1 MIKAFIWLSDDC
13 LSSTRIKKISFLIS
27 LTSLEICLLGSEM
40 WSSLDKSTSPY
51 LGGRGERINGE
62 REPGNEVDVSGLV
75 EWIELGTS
83 PCGRCESR
91 VDKMSPS
98 CHEST
103 RVDFWVDR
111 FRVTIKWP
119 ERGDHAKQRIN
130 D

>member
-51 LGGRGERINGE
+51 LGGRGERIKGE
-62 REPGNEVDVSGLV
+62 REPGNEIDVPGQV
-75 EWIELGTS
+75 EWIELGRKTS
-83 PCGRCESR
+83 PCGRCESG
-91 VDKMSPS
+91 
-98 CHEST
+98 
-103 RVDFWVDR
+103 VDFWVDR